1 MIYLII
7 DEFRKIESSE
17 SSFLGKIYMYT
28 LYNNYENRDLKIVT
42 ILRKTIS
49 FKCSAVKWLY
59 DKFHESK
66 VIFQYKL
73 LWS

>member
-49 FKCSAVKWLY
+49 FKCSAVK
-59 DKFHESK
+59 
-66 VIFQYKL
+66 
-73 LWS
+73 